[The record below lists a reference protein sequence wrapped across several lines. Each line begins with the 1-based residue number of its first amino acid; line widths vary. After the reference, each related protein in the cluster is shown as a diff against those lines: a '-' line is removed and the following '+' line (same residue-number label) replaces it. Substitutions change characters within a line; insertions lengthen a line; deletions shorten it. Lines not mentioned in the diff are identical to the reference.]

1 MLKEMLYE
9 QGKDLHVRKYIAYAN
24 ANKLYA
30 DAEHTKGVTAE
41 ELKDAYM
48 KGALL
53 IVDGA
58 DTLTPVGFSATGVVC
73 VGSESN
79 KTYTAGE
86 DGE

>member
-9 QGKDLHVRKYIAYAN
+9 QGKDLHVRKYIVYAN
-24 ANKLYA
+24 DGKLYG

-41 ELKDAYM
+41 EMKDAYM

-53 IVDGA
+53 IVDGE
-58 DTLTPVGFSATGVVC
+58 DTLTPVSFGTAGVVC
-73 VGSESN
+73 VGSEDN

-86 DGE
+86 DAE